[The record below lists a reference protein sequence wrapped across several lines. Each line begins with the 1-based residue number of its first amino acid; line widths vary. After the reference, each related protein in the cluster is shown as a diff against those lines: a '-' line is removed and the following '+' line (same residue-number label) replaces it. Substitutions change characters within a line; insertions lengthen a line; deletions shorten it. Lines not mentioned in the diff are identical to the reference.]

1 MWRNISTKKVW
12 NSQNKKT
19 TWQNSDLMQ
28 SAENMLLNV
37 MSFDLLV
44 FLQKNVVEI
53 FLAIVFGK
61 KNDGLYGQGLRDA
74 SSDIV
79 W

>member
-1 MWRNISTKKVW
+1 
-12 NSQNKKT
+12 
-19 TWQNSDLMQ
+19 MQ